1 MAIKVDRSKV
11 AQKAAEEAA
20 KANRG
25 PKTAML
31 YWKPKQG
38 QNSIRVMPPWTDDG
52 VNAYQFWRECYVHWS
67 IGPDENNVQHFSCP
81 KQTPGSTDTECPICD
96 EYDRLRASS
105 DPADK
110 EAAKG
115 LRAKQRSFSN
125 IIDLADP
132 LWKKDDLDELK
143 ANGVDDKEMPKVGSP
158 KVQVY
163 TYGPTVWKQLL
174 DIYTDNVDFCDPL
187 KGHNIFITREGKDI
201 NTEYRVRPDVA
212 VTRAPFKTEPPL
224 WNLDALMPFR
234 QAVEM
239 KAILEGVDPQEARKL
254 GQAAAAAK
262 QLEAGS
268 QEAPAEETPAEGE
281 VVEETPAEEVVEET
295 AAEEVVEEVV
305 EETPEEP
312 AAEESESNGR
322 AAWLAEDGTV
332 QPPEGYPTCFSNELD
347 PGDAVCNSQ
356 CEAFGECQEAT
367 EYKAQ
372 MAAAAEAA
380 KPKRQPVAAPKPAL
394 APAKPVAVAKPVIAA
409 KPAAAPAKPVVAAK
423 PVAAP
428 VRAPATVAKPVT
440 AKPAVAA
447 PASTKAPVRAPAKL
461 GTPVAVKGK
470 PAAPKA
476 APSAE
481 DALEDEMRK
490 ALEEG

>member
-1 MAIKVDRSKV
+1 MAIKVDKGKV

-52 VNAYQFWRECYVHWS
+52 VNAFQFWRECYVHWS
-67 IGPDENNVQHFSCP
+67 IGPDENNAQHFSCP

-125 IIDLADP
+125 IIDLSDP

-143 ANGVDDKEMPKVGSP
+143 ANGVDDKEMPRAGSP

-174 DIYTDNVDFCDPL
+174 DIYTDNVDFCDPI

-224 WNLDALMPFR
+224 WNLDAMMPFR

-254 GQAAAAAK
+254 GQAAAVAK

-268 QEAPAEETPAEGE
+268 QEAPAEEETPAEGE
-281 VVEETPAEEVVEET
+281 VVEETPAEGEVVEEE
-295 AAEEVVEEVV
+295 AAEGEVVEE
-305 EETPEEP
+305 EAPAEEP
-312 AAEESESNGR
+312 AAEESEGNGR

-332 QPPEGYPTCFSNELD
+332 QPPDGYPTCFSNELD

-380 KPKRQPVAAPKPAL
+380 KPKRQPVAAPKPPV
-394 APAKPVAVAKPVIAA
+394 PAKPVVVAKPVAPKA
-409 KPAAAPAKPVVAAK
+409 LAAPAKPVVA
-423 PVAAP
+423 
-428 VRAPATVAKPVT
+428 
-440 AKPAVAA
+440 
-447 PASTKAPVRAPAKL
+447 
-461 GTPVAVKGK
+461 KGK
-470 PAAPKA
+470 PAATKA

-481 DALEDEMRK
+481 DALEDEMRQ